1 MHNRMD
7 WKTVSFDWNQIRA
20 FLATAE
26 EGSFSAAAR
35 ALSLTQPTLGRQIA
49 ALEGE
54 LGVLLFDRGGRSPSL
69 TQAGMELLEHAR
81 GMLGAA
87 TTLSLAASGQS
98 EAIEGQVCITAN
110 EIMSAFILP
119 PIISRLRDKAPGIEI
134 KLVASDEYRDLT
146 RREADIAIR
155 HKRPN
160 QSDLIAK
167 LVGQTRVH
175 LYAATSYIDA
185 FGRENLEKNLS
196 EADFITDGHYE
207 RAMRVLNS
215 RGLSLSKTNF
225 KIVTN
230 SRVANW
236 EMVKLG
242 LGIAIMTEDFAHN
255 TPGIEQV
262 VPDRVSLKLPI
273 WLATHQE
280 LRTSR
285 RIRLVFDELADSFSS
300 SKRYRM

>member
-1 MHNRMD
+1 MHFRMD

-35 ALSLTQPTLGRQIA
+35 ALSLAQPTLGRQIA

-54 LGVLLFDRGGRSPSL
+54 LGVLLFDRGGRFPTL
-69 TQAGMELLEHAR
+69 TQAGLELLEHAR
-81 GMLGAA
+81 SMLGAA
-87 TTLSLAASGQS
+87 TSLSLAASGQS
-98 EAIEGQVCITAN
+98 QAIEGQVCITAN
-110 EIMSAFILP
+110 EIMTAFILP

-134 KLVASDEYRDLT
+134 RLVASDEYRDLT
-146 RREADIAIR
+146 QREADIAVR
-155 HKRPN
+155 HKRPD

-167 LVGQTRVH
+167 LVGQTRSH

-196 EADFITDGHYE
+196 EADFITDE
-207 RAMRVLNS
+207 NPDRLMRVLNA
-215 RGLSLSKTNF
+215 RGLSLSKANF
-225 KIVTN
+225 KTVTN

-236 EMVKLG
+236 EMVKQG
-242 LGIAIMTEDFAHN
+242 MGITTMTDDFAGG

-262 VPDRVSLKLPI
+262 LSERISFELPI
-273 WLATHQE
+273 WIATHQE

-285 RIRLVFDELADSFSS
+285 RIRLVFDELAESLSS
-300 SKRYRM
+300 NIDYRI